1 MVKEEK
7 HNGLRKRQLQS
18 SEAEKDLELLATA
31 MGVSLG
37 TDFVGSKLSAAASF
51 TLPLHANAL
60 LETRTRSR
68 TCTSHYHT

>member
-51 TLPLHANAL
+51 TLPLHANA
-60 LETRTRSR
+60 RSEER
-68 TCTSHYHT
+68 RVGKECPV